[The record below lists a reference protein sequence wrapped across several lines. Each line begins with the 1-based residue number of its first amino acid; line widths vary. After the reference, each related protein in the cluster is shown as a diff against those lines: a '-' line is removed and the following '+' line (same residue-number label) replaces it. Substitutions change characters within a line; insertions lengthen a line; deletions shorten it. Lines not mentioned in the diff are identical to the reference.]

1 MVNSF
6 VKMSRT
12 ALLAWLGA
20 ALIASAAT
28 TTAQAG
34 AFAGYSGSW
43 AGAGAISMTSGAV
56 ERMRCTAAYR
66 VDTGGST
73 LEQDLNCASDS
84 YKFQLQNK
92 IDATGSDISGRWL
105 EVTRSA
111 EGTIT
116 GRINAG
122 RIEGAVT
129 GPGFTATFALRERGS
144 RQQIVIKA
152 QGGDIAEISAELVRA
167 R

>member
-12 ALLAWLGA
+12 ELLAWLGA
-20 ALIASAAT
+20 ALIASAAPAW
-28 TTAQAG
+28 AQAG

-43 AGAGAISMTSGAV
+43 SGGGSISMTNGAV
-56 ERMRCTAAYR
+56 ERLHCTAAYR
-66 VDTGGST
+66 ADAAGST

-92 IDATGSDISGRWL
+92 IDAAGSDISGRWF
-105 EVTRSA
+105 EVTRGA
-111 EGTIT
+111 QGTIT
-116 GRINAG
+116 GRLGAG

-129 GPGFTATFALRERGS
+129 GPGFTATFTLRERGN
-144 RQQIVIKA
+144 RQQVVIKA
-152 QGGDIAEISAELVRA
+152 QGGDIAEISAELARA